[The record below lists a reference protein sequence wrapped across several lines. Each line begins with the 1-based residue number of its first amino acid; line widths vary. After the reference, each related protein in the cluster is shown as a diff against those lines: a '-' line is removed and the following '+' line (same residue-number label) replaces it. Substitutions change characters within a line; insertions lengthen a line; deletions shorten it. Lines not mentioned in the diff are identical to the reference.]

1 MEQKV
6 DTTLA
11 MKKCRHV
18 VDGRDVEMNW
28 SEEYNRDP
36 SRGLG
41 QVLLEVNVVVVVVVV
56 VAVAVVVVGI
66 RSVLVFLRNNYRRRQ
81 VRWKVA

>member
-1 MEQKV
+1 
-6 DTTLA
+6 
-11 MKKCRHV
+11 
-18 VDGRDVEMNW
+18 MNW

-56 VAVAVVVVGI
+56 VVVGI

>member
-18 VDGRDVEMNW
+18 GVGRDVEMNW
-28 SEEYNRDP
+28 TEEYNGDP

-41 QVLLEVNVVVVVVVV
+41 QVLLEVVVVIVVVVVV
-56 VAVAVVVVGI
+56 I